1 MQIFRPA
8 DILIPQTDMHAWSVV
23 ACDQFTSEPEYWAKV
38 NEIAGDKPSALRLI
52 LPEAELGVKD
62 PDEESKK
69 INAAMAKYLDG
80 GVFKEYKNSYVY
92 VERILC
98 GGTVRRGI
106 VGAFDLEAYDWA
118 EGTHTPI
125 RATEHT
131 VEDRLPPRVKVR
143 ESALLE
149 MPHIMVFMDDPEDAV
164 LRSVKKGDKLYDFE
178 LMQSGGHI
186 SGWLVSDNAALESAL
201 TQLADPQK
209 LREKYGDNDNPI
221 IFAMGDG
228 NHSFAAAKKHWESV
242 KSKLPE
248 SEWEDC
254 PARYALAELV
264 NIHDEAISFEPI
276 HKVIFDTEPER
287 FISEAKSFFAE
298 NTGEGRSFTLIT
310 AAGSESISV
319 SGLTIGELID
329 RCEDFCKTYISRHG
343 GRIDYIHGDDECI
356 AMSKREGC
364 AGILLPRMEKSELFG
379 SVMSSGP
386 FPKKSFSI
394 GVGRDKR
401 YYLECRRIR
410 SCHRR

>member
-1 MQIFRPA
+1 MQLFRPA
-8 DILIPQTDMHAWSVV
+8 DILIPATDMHAWSVV
-23 ACDQFTSEPEYWAKV
+23 ACDQFTSEPEYWARV
-38 NEIAGDKPSALRLI
+38 HEIVGDKPSALRLI
-52 LPEAELGVKD
+52 LPEAELGIKN
-62 PDEESKK
+62 PEEESKK
-69 INAAMAKYLDG
+69 INAAMADYLDG

-92 VERILC
+92 VERRLC
-98 GGTVRRGI
+98 GGMVRRGI

-143 ESALLE
+143 ESALIE
-149 MPHIMVFMDDPEDAV
+149 MPHIMVFMDDHDDAV
-164 LRSVKKGDKLYDFE
+164 LSSVKKGDKLYDFE
-178 LMQSGGHI
+178 LMLGGGHI
-186 SGWLVSDNAALESAL
+186 SGWLVDDNAELEKALE
-201 TQLADPQK
+201 QLADPQK
-209 LREKYGDNDNPI
+209 LADKYGTAKNPI

-248 SEWEDC
+248 SEWADC

-276 HKVIFDTEPER
+276 HKVIFDTEPES
-287 FISEAKSFFAE
+287 FINEAKSFFSE
-298 NTGEGRSFTLIT
+298 NAGDGRSFTLIT
-310 AAGSESISV
+310 SAGSESISV
-319 SGLTIGELID
+319 SGMSIGELID
-329 RCEDFCKTYISRHG
+329 RCESFCREYIARHG
-343 GRIDYIHGDDECI
+343 GRIDYIHGDDECK

-364 AGILLPRMEKSELFG
+364 AGILLPRMEKSELFK

-401 YYLECRRIR
+401 YYLECRRIK
-410 SCHRR
+410 